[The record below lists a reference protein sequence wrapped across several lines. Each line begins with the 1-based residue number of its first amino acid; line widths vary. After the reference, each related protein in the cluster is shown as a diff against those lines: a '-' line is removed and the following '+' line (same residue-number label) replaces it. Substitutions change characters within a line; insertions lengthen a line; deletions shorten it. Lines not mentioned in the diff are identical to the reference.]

1 MAKRT
6 KTGPFQFPG
15 KVEDAKTRGRA
26 LAFLREHGVRLPTF
40 AELADPRL
48 VPQDIGAALAGV
60 GPDNAHPLNLYRVH
74 WFNDLARTGRV
85 ATPVHVELPESL
97 TGVPARIVVAFGD
110 LFPMIRAHKV
120 LAAYACLAPRLV
132 SGRFDPTRQRAV
144 WPSTGNYCRGGVAI
158 SKILGCRGVA
168 VLPQGMS
175 QERFD
180 WLSQWVTA
188 PEDIVRT
195 PGTESNVKEIYDEC
209 ARLARDP
216 ANEIV
221 NQFSEFG
228 NHLVHW
234 LCTGSALESVFEA
247 LRKTQPNLKLSG
259 FVSASGSAGTLAAG
273 DYLKARHGTKIAV
286 VEAVECPTL
295 LMNGYG
301 EHNIQGIGDKHV
313 PLIHNV
319 MNTDLVV
326 GVSDQATDG
335 LNAVFNTDAGRGYLA
350 RRLGVAPELART
362 LAHLGLSSIANV
374 LGAIKIAKHCGLGR
388 DDVIVTVATDGHEM
402 YGSELERYLERRHNR
417 GELTPGVAAD
427 IVGQHLIGAGTEHVL
442 DATERERQRIFNL
455 GYFTWVE
462 QQGIA
467 IADFDRRRSQDFWRG
482 LQDLVPQWDEMIT
495 GFNRDSGMAAAA

>member
-1 MAKRT
+1 MGKRT
-6 KTGPFQFPG
+6 RSGPFDFPAN
-15 KVEDAKTRGRA
+15 VEDTKTRARA
-26 LAFLREHGVRLPTF
+26 IALLKDKGVRLPTF
-40 AELADPRL
+40 AELAQPDLIAKDLRGALGKIDPDD
-48 VPQDIGAALAGV
+48 P
-60 GPDNAHPLNLYRVH
+60 NPLNLHRVH
-74 WFNDLARTGRV
+74 WFNDRARTGRA
-85 ATPVHVELPESL
+85 ATPMHIELPAAL
-97 TGVPARIVVAFGD
+97 TGVEARIVVVLGA

-168 VLPQGMS
+168 VLPEGMS

-180 WLSQWVTA
+180 WLSQWVAA
-188 PEDIVRT
+188 PEEIVRT
-195 PGTESNVKEIYDEC
+195 PGTESNVKEIYDTC
-209 ARLARDP
+209 AELERDG

-228 NHLVHW
+228 NYLAHW
-234 LCTGSALESVFEA
+234 RCTGPALETVFEA
-247 LRKTQPNLKLSG
+247 LRGKASGVRLAG

-273 DYLKARHGTKIAV
+273 DYLKEKHGARIAV

-319 MNTDLVV
+319 MNTDLVI
-326 GVSDQATDG
+326 GVSDRATDG
-335 LNAVFNTDAGRGYLA
+335 LNAVFNTDTGRDYLA
-350 RRLGVAPELART
+350 RRLGVAPELTRS
-362 LAHLGLSSIANV
+362 LAYFGLSSIANV
-374 LGAIKIAKHCGLGR
+374 LGAVKMAKHCRLGP
-388 DDVIVTVATDGHEM
+388 DDMIVTVATDGHEM
-402 YGSELERYLERRHNR
+402 YASELVRYLQRRHNR
-417 GELTPGVAAD
+417 GELTPEVAAE
-427 IVGQHLIGAGTEHVL
+427 IVGQHLVGAGTEHVL
-442 DATERERQRIFNL
+442 EASERERQRIFNL

-467 IADFDRRRSQDFWRG
+467 LADFDKRRSQAFWRG
-482 LQDLVPQWDEMIT
+482 LHDLVPQWDEMISA
-495 GFNRDSGMAAAA
+495 FNRDSGMASAV